1 MGWYDRRTRQV
12 RDLSCGDTRIYLE
25 IEVRRVHCRSCG
37 KVKRERLDLLADNPF
52 YTKRFAHYVGRRCR
66 STTIKDLA
74 KELNLDWD
82 TVKTLEKQY
91 MQAQL
96 TKAGTPG
103 PKAIGIDE
111 ISIRK
116 GHTYRI
122 VVSDLIRRRPIWFGG
137 EDRSEKSMGMFY
149 EQLGRKKSGGI
160 RLAVMDMWKPFRNA
174 THEHAAQAAIL
185 FDKFHIMRHLGEAL
199 DKVRK
204 AGYARLSGKD
214 RSFIKGQ
221 KYTLLSHRENL
232 TAAGRVNLRKLLAA
246 NKRLNTAYLLKESFG
261 QLRDYEREAW
271 ARRFFDNW
279 CASLKWQRL
288 EPYEKFAKMIERHWD
303 ESPPIASP
311 RTRFH
316 SDSSRDTTTRFAS
329 SNAERT
335 DCVTRNICDSRS
347 SPACSPN
354 SEMTQNH
361 PLDFLMSPKI
371 GITSDSQP
379 HSNTTPGSADSITRV
394 QVITAS
400 FACTRISYPS
410 SPVYP
415 NLPIQPSTRAIRMR

>member
-25 IEVRRVHCRSCG
+25 IEVRRVQCRSCG
-37 KVKRERLDLLADNPF
+37 KVKRKRLDFLADNPF
-52 YTKRFAHYVGRRCR
+52 YTKRFAHYVGRRFR

-271 ARRFFDNW
+271 ARRFFDSW
-279 CASLKWQRL
+279 CEPEVAATRALREVRQDDRASL
-288 EPYEKFAKMIERHWD
+288 
-303 ESPPIASP
+303 
-311 RTRFH
+311 
-316 SDSSRDTTTRFAS
+316 
-329 SNAERT
+329 
-335 DCVTRNICDSRS
+335 
-347 SPACSPN
+347 
-354 SEMTQNH
+354 
-361 PLDFLMSPKI
+361 
-371 GITSDSQP
+371 G
-379 HSNTTPGSADSITRV
+379 
-394 QVITAS
+394 
-400 FACTRISYPS
+400 
-410 SPVYP
+410 
-415 NLPIQPSTRAIRMR
+415 